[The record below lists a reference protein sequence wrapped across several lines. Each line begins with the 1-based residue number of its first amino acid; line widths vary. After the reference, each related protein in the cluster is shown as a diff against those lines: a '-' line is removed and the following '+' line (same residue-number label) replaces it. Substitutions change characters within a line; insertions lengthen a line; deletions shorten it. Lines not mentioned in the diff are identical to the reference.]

1 MTVKVKWN
9 VIGCDILVEKGTRQ
23 GGLTSPM
30 LFNLLYKDLI
40 DGLANYDGGIAIGS
54 MKYNVICYAGD
65 ILLVSLCSSG
75 LQGLIDYAVSYVREH
90 GLSFNSFKTKCCII
104 GKNPF
109 SLPPKWYI
117 NGNELA
123 VVEQLDYLGAAL
135 GNKGANT
142 HIDNRIRSCRKAFC
156 LLQNVGLCNNGL
168 NVDTATYVFKATCL
182 SILTNGC
189 EAMKLTKKN
198 RDDVDKLQ
206 ARLLKCIAG
215 LGPRYRSGPL
225 LQAMGM
231 HSASKIIDIK
241 CIQLLCNIM
250 KSDSAA
256 RSFYMMMLHL
266 T

>member
-30 LFNLLYKDLI
+30 LFNLLYKDLL

-142 HIDNRIRSCRKAFC
+142 RIDNRIRSCRKAFC

-198 RDDVDKLQ
+198 KDDVDKLKLDSSNV
-206 ARLLKCIAG
+206 LLV
-215 LGPRYRSGPL
+215 
-225 LQAMGM
+225 
-231 HSASKIIDIK
+231 
-241 CIQLLCNIM
+241 
-250 KSDSAA
+250 
-256 RSFYMMMLHL
+256 
-266 T
+266 